1 MYTIHEL
8 TTIVNE
14 IVADYPVTR
23 VMLVGSYAK
32 NSATEISD
40 VDLVLDGEDISEA
53 YWSILFS
60 LEDRLNIPVDVMT
73 MRGLKGSLLM
83 DSVLEGAVTIYEA

>member
-60 LEDRLNIPVDVMT
+60 LEDRLSIPVDVMT